1 MGIGAVVGFAATF
14 TVGSPVSADGA
25 LHLVIQALWAG
36 IIFGIIGFATGAY
49 MHRFVAELLDKEID
63 SLMLAKELKRQEKL
77 ERIDEA
83 NKVMELPGMEQG
95 GEFTAELLTS
105 PTVEGAGNISQAE
118 PPPVES
124 EMPAM

>member
-25 LHLVIQALWAG
+25 LHLVTQALWAG

-63 SLMLAKELKRQEKL
+63 SMMLAKELKRQEKQR
-77 ERIDEA
+77 RIDEA
-83 NKVMELPGMEQG
+83 NKMMEMPGMEPG
-95 GEFTAELLTS
+95 GEFSHELLSS
-105 PTVEGAGNISQAE
+105 PTVEGAGKSSQAE

-124 EMPAM
+124 GMPAM